1 MASFHQV
8 HSLRSS
14 FFPAAALRLC
24 LTLRLVASLQEV
36 SSYGIPA
43 YSAPFFLGRH
53 SCRGAVGGTVRVGQQ
68 QQQHQQRLSFV
79 RNYYPSQQCRS
90 MSHHAG
96 RCENVDIHAMKA
108 PIYIT
113 IGPPCAGKTTLLSK
127 LLSTAKRD
135 ESNNK
140 LKTGF
145 DITIDDQKLV
155 YIKIPTRFMLR
166 NTCPLSSSNTIL
178 VTPDN
183 TDDTPATT
191 QMEDRKLLE
200 RRLIGK
206 SISSRIYDP
215 SNNEMRCVL
224 QRLRGVLTAEEFQER
239 IQNLYPIDT
248 QQQEKQQGQ
257 KLQDSKE
264 EAKNGTLCEEL
275 ILAVEGVVLQQ
286 QQQDNMPP
294 LESVELFVVESI
306 FRPRPVAGQST
317 ALEAAVS
324 NLKDAATNSNHSH
337 LPLAWGNTNTRPR
350 EYMQALDVAEMSDRP
365 VHFIL
370 HDTLGKSLL
379 SSMHAHDENGDN
391 TLILPNVGLS
401 TLLKRSIHR
410 FATTGKYVP
419 AKAIL
424 DASGRVENLVQIAL
438 QNARKQVILETTN
451 ATTTTSP
458 KQELAKQDEVR
469 SCTKLELD
477 MALAAMANFHMSPNR
492 TVAKLVE
499 FRRDPKS
506 NNNNKEPRTTGN
518 SNRRGQRSN
527 GLRGRGDN
535 PNGSGGYRG
544 QNFNQTRFN
553 SSIGAQ
559 NHGWKQG
566 ARTTPTNG
574 RKNSKERN
582 IDPLEQHE
590 RIP

>member
-1 MASFHQV
+1 
-8 HSLRSS
+8 
-14 FFPAAALRLC
+14 
-24 LTLRLVASLQEV
+24 
-36 SSYGIPA
+36 
-43 YSAPFFLGRH
+43 
-53 SCRGAVGGTVRVGQQ
+53 
-68 QQQHQQRLSFV
+68 
-79 RNYYPSQQCRS
+79 
-90 MSHHAG
+90 MSHPAG
-96 RCENVDIHAMKA
+96 SSENVDIHAMKA

-113 IGPPCAGKTTLLSK
+113 IGPPCSGKTTFLSK

-135 ESNNK
+135 ESNHK
-140 LKTGF
+140 PKTGF

-166 NTCPLSSSNTIL
+166 NACPLSSSNTML
-178 VTPDN
+178 LSPDN
-183 TDDTPATT
+183 NNDTPATT
-191 QMEDRKLLE
+191 EMEDRKLLE

-215 SNNEMRCVL
+215 SNDEMRWVL
-224 QRLRGVLTAEEFQER
+224 QRLRGVLTAKEFQER

-248 QQQEKQQGQ
+248 QQQEKQQAQ
-257 KLQDSKE
+257 KLQDSQE

-275 ILAVEGVVLQQ
+275 IHAVEGVVLQQ
-286 QQQDNMPP
+286 QQQDDMPP

-337 LPLAWGNTNTRPR
+337 LALAWGNTNTRPR
-350 EYMQALDVAEMSDRP
+350 EYMQALDVAEMSHRP

-379 SSMHAHDENGDN
+379 SSIHANGDN
-391 TLILPNVGLS
+391 GDNMLILPNVGLS
-401 TLLKRSIHR
+401 TLLERSIHR

-424 DASGRVENLVQIAL
+424 DASGRVENLIQIAL

-451 ATTTTSP
+451 ATTNTTTTTTSP

-506 NNNNKEPRTTGN
+506 NNNNNKEPRTTGN
-518 SNRRGQRSN
+518 SNRRGQNTLNNSRPRNN

-553 SSIGAQ
+553 SSTGAQ

-566 ARTTPTNG
+566 ARTTSTNG
-574 RKNSKERN
+574 RNSRHSKEGN
-582 IDPLEQHE
+582 IDVLEQHE